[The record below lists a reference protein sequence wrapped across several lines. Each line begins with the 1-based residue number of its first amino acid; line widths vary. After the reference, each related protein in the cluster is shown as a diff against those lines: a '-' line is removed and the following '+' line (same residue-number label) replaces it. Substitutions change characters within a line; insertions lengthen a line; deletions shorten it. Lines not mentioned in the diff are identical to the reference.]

1 MGDSAATDAAAWT
14 LAELFCALRQAA
26 GQTWR
31 APLQFAG
38 QAAVLLL
45 LGCAVSLIAG
55 PGAWQRCL
63 GAVCVLAFGAV
74 CLDAVQ
80 DLLDAAARTAE
91 SCQNYLLAFIP
102 VYSGAAAAGGQT
114 GGAAVYGTMFL
125 AMSNF
130 LAWAIRRVLLPLLQV
145 YFCLSVSSAVW
156 NNAGLAEAA
165 NLFSRSLSFCLK
177 CCGALFSFVL
187 GLQNILAAT
196 ADSAA
201 LRMGR
206 SVLSGAIPVVGDAA
220 AAALSGAVSA
230 VQLLKG
236 SLALAAVAALGAMFL
251 PVFVRCA
258 LFCLAFDLA
267 GVLAL
272 GSGQEACGQVCRT
285 FSAGARLCG
294 SMLVLYFFMVFLS
307 TALLLLSGGG
317 IG

>member
-156 NNAGLAEAA
+156 NNTGLAEAA

-206 SVLSGAIPVVGDAA
+206 SVLDRKTS
-220 AAALSGAVSA
+220 
-230 VQLLKG
+230 
-236 SLALAAVAALGAMFL
+236 
-251 PVFVRCA
+251 
-258 LFCLAFDLA
+258 
-267 GVLAL
+267 
-272 GSGQEACGQVCRT
+272 CRE
-285 FSAGARLCG
+285 R
-294 SMLVLYFFMVFLS
+294 V
-307 TALLLLSGGG
+307 
-317 IG
+317 

>member
-1 MGDSAATDAAAWT
+1 M
-14 LAELFCALRQAA
+14 
-26 GQTWR
+26 
-31 APLQFAG
+31 
-38 QAAVLLL
+38 VLL

-91 SCQNYLLAFIP
+91 KIFRVTHSR
-102 VYSGAAAAGGQT
+102 AAAAGGQT

-258 LFCLAFDLA
+258 LFCLAF
-267 GVLAL
+267 
-272 GSGQEACGQVCRT
+272 GSGQEASGQVCKT